1 MANRFSVWAIIV
13 ENASKDLQIFGC
25 VQNTCRWLCL
35 DVLYIIQLYNI
46 NVISRDYRGIVLDCV
61 SEYVPLT
68 IDDRFVCIGDRI
80 MCSTYIFVC

>member
-46 NVISRDYRGIVLDCV
+46 NVISRDY
-61 SEYVPLT
+61 
-68 IDDRFVCIGDRI
+68 
-80 MCSTYIFVC
+80 